1 MTTEYNEYTEYICGV
16 PKEIVANT
24 DYMQRTGRTEC
35 NPSKINREKIVVPVY
50 RKRGAYNNLASTDP
64 ATQYYRQKLIQNT
77 VRVKSSLYTM
87 NLGALSVYQSP
98 NPNYGV
104 NWNQMSDRR
113 VPHVQ
118 QFRSGSNSS
127 SIWRKTGPGALSPG
141 GAGVDI
147 KHNSYERY
155 LNRIKGKSHVRSG
168 KIPTNFGNEYLPFNR
183 AAPVYGGKTFKTG
196 IIDGCVCPVE
206 NDTNMSNVVH
216 NGIQSELHDVLFAG
230 EINPTVL
237 QESAITAISESP
249 EIYNSYISDPLPEY
263 MHDGVDTPNIKYGH
277 WFISPYAI

>member
-1 MTTEYNEYTEYICGV
+1 MTTEYTEYICGV
-16 PKEIVANT
+16 PKEIVANAN
-24 DYMQRTGRTEC
+24 YMQRTGRTEC
-35 NPSKINREKIVVPVY
+35 NPEKFTREKIVVPVY
-50 RKRGAYNNLASTDP
+50 RKRGAYNNMASSDP
-64 ATQYYRQKLIQNT
+64 STQYYKQKIIQNT
-77 VRVKSSLYTM
+77 VRVNSSLYTM

-98 NPNYGV
+98 TDKYGV

-141 GAGVDI
+141 GAGVDV

-155 LNRIKGKSHVRSG
+155 LNRIKGKTHIRRG
-168 KIPTNFGNEYLPFNR
+168 KIPEIFGSEYLPFNR

-196 IIDGCVCPVE
+196 IIDGCNCPIEQNLDV
-206 NDTNMSNVVH
+206 NIVANS
-216 NGIQSELHDVLFAG
+216 GIQSELHDVLFSDK
-230 EINPTVL
+230 INPTVL
-237 QESAITAISESP
+237 QEAAITAISQSS